1 MVDFLQETSLT
12 NYIRSLELKRSY
24 IQKKQC
30 RRDLL
35 SLNIKISLINLHGF
49 LNIIFERT
57 SFTLYNMHN
66 YSIELGKTIPGTFVI
81 LKTKGF

>member
-30 RRDLL
+30 RRALL
-35 SLNIKISLINLHGF
+35 SLNIKISLINYGF
-49 LNIIFERT
+49 LNIIFERI